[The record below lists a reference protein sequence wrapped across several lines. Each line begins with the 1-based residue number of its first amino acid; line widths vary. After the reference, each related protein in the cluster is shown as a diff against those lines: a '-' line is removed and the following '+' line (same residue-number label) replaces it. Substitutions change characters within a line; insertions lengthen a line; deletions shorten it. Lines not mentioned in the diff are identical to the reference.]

1 MNSAYTVV
9 QIVIAV
15 LIVITIIL
23 QTRGS
28 SSGMAFGG
36 GTESYR
42 GKKGMEK
49 VLFYTTIILAAIFA
63 LISILSLINQ

>member
-1 MNSAYTVV
+1 MNSIYTVI

-42 GKKGMEK
+42 SKKGMEK
-49 VLFYTTIILAAIFA
+49 VLFYATIILAATFA
-63 LISILSLINQ
+63 LITILSLINQ

>member
-49 VLFYTTIILAAIFA
+49 VLFYTTIILAAISA